1 MFGLGMPELLIILVI
16 ILIIFGASRLPE
28 IGRGLGKGIKNF
40 RESTSEKPKEISP
53 EAGEGK
59 GENERRDE

>member
-16 ILIIFGASRLPE
+16 ILIIFGAGRLPE

-40 RESTSEKPKEISP
+40 RESTAQKPEEIPP
-53 EAGEGK
+53 ETGDNK
-59 GENERRDE
+59 KQTERLDD